1 MSNLDDEEGL
11 FRDDS
16 GLLHEDE
23 PVRPRLPQWWHKFF
37 KTLCL
42 SFSFFVLGL
51 CISIPG
57 PTLLDL
63 GERVHADTGPMTLVF
78 TGRSL
83 GYLVGSI
90 LGGVLFDHFNKQLLL
105 FFTLFVASFATVAVP
120 WSLTLTVLALLIAI
134 QGIAMGVL
142 DTGGNVFCIRIW
154 GKKNAPYMQTLH
166 FAFGVGAFIAPLLA
180 KPFLSNQGFLE
191 GDNSTR
197 AIKGFIPVVT
207 DISHLVNHS
216 KRFADMELYI
226 NSNISFHYDSVINS
240 KLTLHRRESMS
251 MSDINSSELYS
262 SGTNSS
268 SPLTPIPGNSSGS
281 NETFLSINKGLTVSA
296 NSGSGLNLTFVSLL
310 SSTSPTLPMH
320 ARKPP
325 HTSDRY
331 LDTDNT
337 GLTSSTNSDPVFNS
351 TSVSLTSSTSPTM
364 TTLAKKPVHSSDQ
377 YLNMANA
384 DGMKIPG
391 HLSNN
396 KPGSA
401 VLEPSKPK
409 EPTEKNR
416 LRDVTPSPGVNETTS
431 SPSRN
436 DSLHASVVLE
446 TSKLRNASTENNSN
460 KSEEAGINATES
472 SDVSRITQEVSAG
485 PTKLNGTLT
494 ETTTAVTIT
503 KSQVKE
509 KTTRSIQT
517 TPKTLPSTMPVS
529 HTSVILPITSM
540 ASQSTTKITPS
551 PVMKGTATTET
562 VAATSSAVTQN
573 SKLTDIMPN
582 PGPSTGAHGNTNGS
596 GKIEP
601 KKNIDKGGEGDD
613 INSIKE
619 SDVGPQKPKQTGVMD
634 HATEVV
640 KNISKIQFAYLIIG
654 LLLLLNSIMYLVMFC
669 RDRNRYQYDD
679 LHDILRPVC
688 KSRPFYRIFLL
699 TLLFFFFFAYVGMEV
714 TYGGLIATFAVEF
727 SHWSKDQG
735 TVVTAIFWGALATG
749 RGISIF
755 VSKYF
760 HPPCM
765 LVIDLVLMIFGS
777 LVLCTALYAY
787 EPLLWIGT
795 LILGLGMSSV
805 FPAGI
810 SWAES
815 RMHLTGKATAVFIV
829 GSALGEMVIPAT
841 TGYLYDNY
849 DYIKLMQVMLS
860 LSIFSTVIF
869 TILQCVAPQT
879 VKTVFLKDEVA
890 CLSLENDKNN
900 ENHRL
905 NEEACELE
913 VVTLG
918 RRNEN
923 LRFKSK
929 KGKEY
934 QSLIEDLD
942 DD

>member
-1 MSNLDDEEGL
+1 MSHLDDEEVL
-11 FRDDS
+11 LRDDS

-23 PVRPRLPQWWHKFF
+23 PVRSRLSQWWHKFF

-105 FFTLFVASFATVAVP
+105 CFTLFVASFATVAVP

-134 QGIAMGVL
+134 QGVAMGVL

-154 GKKNAPYMQTLH
+154 GKRNAPYMQTLH

-180 KPFLSNQGFLE
+180 TPFLSDQGFLE

-197 AIKGFIPVVT
+197 VIKGFIPVVT
-207 DISHLVNHS
+207 DISHFVNHS
-216 KRFADMELYI
+216 KRFADFELYTFDI
-226 NSNISFHYDSVINS
+226 NSNISFPDDNVHNG
-240 KLTLHRRESMS
+240 KLTLHRREEMS
-251 MSDINSSELYS
+251 VLGNSSSDLYS
-262 SGTNSS
+262 SDTNSS
-268 SPLTPIPGNSSGS
+268 SPLTLITGNSSGS
-281 NETFLSINKGLTVSA
+281 NETFLSINLAISNPG
-296 NSGSGLNLTFVSLL
+296 
-310 SSTSPTLPMH
+310 
-320 ARKPP
+320 
-325 HTSDRY
+325 
-331 LDTDNT
+331 
-337 GLTSSTNSDPVFNS
+337 FNS
-351 TSVSLTSSTSPTM
+351 TFVSLTSSTSPTK
-364 TTLAKKPVHSSDQ
+364 TTLAKKPVHSSDHF
-377 YLNMANA
+377 LNMAHA
-384 DGMKIPG
+384 DGGSIPG
-391 HLSNN
+391 HLNN
-396 KPGSA
+396 NRPGA
-401 VLEPSKPK
+401 VIHEPSKPK
-409 EPTEKNR
+409 ESTEKDR
-416 LRDVTPSPGVNETTS
+416 LRDVTLSPVVIETS
-431 SPSRN
+431 SLATN
-436 DSLHASVVLE
+436 ESLHTSVVLE
-446 TSKLRNASTENNSN
+446 SSKMNNAST
-460 KSEEAGINATES
+460 KEASVNANES
-472 SDVSRITQEVSAG
+472 SEVSKITQKVTAD
-485 PTKLNGTLT
+485 PTKLNGTPT
-494 ETTTAVTIT
+494 TKTTTPVTIIT
-503 KSQVKE
+503 TVKE
-509 KTTRSIQT
+509 NTTRSIQT
-517 TPKTLPSTMPVS
+517 TQKILPSTKPLS

-540 ASQSTTKITPS
+540 TSQSTTKKTS
-551 PVMKGTATTET
+551 PPVEIGAATTET
-562 VAATSSAVTQN
+562 ILTTSSAVTQN
-573 SKLTDIMPN
+573 IKPTDMAPN
-582 PGPSTGAHGNTNGS
+582 PFPSTGAEDNKNGS
-596 GKIEP
+596 ENIGP
-601 KKNIDKGGEGDD
+601 KKNMDKGVEDP
-613 INSIKE
+613 SIE
-619 SDVGPQKPKQTGVMD
+619 DVNGTKKSTAVPQKPKQTGYFD
-634 HATEVV
+634 HAIEAV

-669 RDRNRYQYDD
+669 RDRNRYHYDN
-679 LHDILRPVC
+679 LHDNLGPVC

-699 TLLFFFFFAYVGMEV
+699 ALLFFFFFAYVGMEV

-727 SHWSKDQG
+727 SHWSQGQG

-749 RGISIF
+749 RGFSIF
-755 VSKYF
+755 ISKYF

-805 FPAGI
+805 FPTGI

-841 TGYLYDNY
+841 TGYLYDRY
-849 DYIKLMQVMLS
+849 DCIKLMQVMLV
-860 LSIFSTVIF
+860 LSMFSTVIF
-869 TILQCVAPQT
+869 TVLQCVAPQT
-879 VKTVFLKDEVA
+879 VKTVFLKDEAV
-890 CLSLENDKNN
+890 CLPLENDK
-900 ENHRL
+900 
-905 NEEACELE
+905 
-913 VVTLG
+913 
-918 RRNEN
+918 RNEN

-934 QSLIEDLD
+934 QSLIDDLD